1 MDCATEVS
9 WQENTCL
16 NVKNTSKANKEGQK
30 MKELV
35 FSGSKRSIK
44 KLSKVQQSIDKF
56 LKKNPGNLNKRGHK
70 TLRKLLSK
78 RAKALSKATGMK
90 VRSIFD

>member
-1 MDCATEVS
+1 
-9 WQENTCL
+9 
-16 NVKNTSKANKEGQK
+16 

-56 LKKNPGNLNKRGHK
+56 LKKQIKFKKILKSDYNLTK
-70 TLRKLLSK
+70 KLS
-78 RAKALSKATGMK
+78 
-90 VRSIFD
+90 